1 MAADEAIV
9 IKALILDQ
17 TITNMELLL
26 PPGVIGVTGSKPGEV
41 CFPDFWRM
49 NWCELR
55 NQWDC
60 FKERLLLSTNKL

>member
-49 NWCELR
+49 N
-55 NQWDC
+55 
-60 FKERLLLSTNKL
+60 